1 MIPLKGYSTFDTLKH
16 CIVGQVNAPEDVED
30 ELKDI
35 MYRTREDL
43 NNLVKIL
50 ESMDV
55 VCHRP
60 TIENKTQRPPISPRD
75 YFVVFGEQL
84 FVGNVIAGYKDI
96 IKSIDREKIKWYL
109 GNDISSCNMIRCGNH
124 VHWDV
129 SKDVEP
135 IKEQEIMKWLQDN
148 NYKVSV
154 TRYGWHMDGMYS
166 ILKPGVMV
174 ARRGIPEI
182 ETIYPTWDICYL
194 DDSEVQKPIE
204 HEWGGDYTESNY
216 DINILSV
223 DTENCIVA
231 NEEPAMFRFLEK
243 HKINPI
249 VCRLRDRN
257 FWDNGIHCVT
267 QDLYREGKME
277 DYLQINTPD

>member
-1 MIPLKGYSTFDTLKH
+1 MIPLKGYSTFDPLKH
-16 CIVGQVNAPEDVED
+16 CIVGQVNPPEDVEE
-30 ELKDI
+30 ELKDV
-35 MYRTREDL
+35 MYRTQEDL

-60 TIENKTQRPPISPRD
+60 TIENRTQRPPISPRD

-84 FVGNVIAGYKDI
+84 FIGNVIAGYKDI
-96 IKSIDREKIKWYL
+96 IKSIDRDKIKWYL
-109 GNDISSCNMIRCGNH
+109 GTDISSCNMIRCGNH
-124 VHWDV
+124 VHWDI
-129 SKDVEP
+129 SKDVAP
-135 IKEQEIMKWLQDN
+135 SKEQEIMEWLKDN
-148 NYKVSV
+148 NYRVSV

-174 ARRGIPEI
+174 ARRGLPELK
-182 ETIYPTWDICYL
+182 TIYPMWDICYL

-231 NEEPAMFRFLEK
+231 NEEPDMFRFFEK

-249 VCRLRDRN
+249 VCDLRDRN

-277 DYLQINTPD
+277 DYLQIKTPD